1 MSAQYRPYRDEE
13 SVDGL
18 EATSWSDNEPG
29 TIQIYEKTT
38 EELPFNSANKRALWI
53 QIALLITI
61 GILGFLLGYFAPF
74 HPTVVNVPFGSS
86 SSDSDADALEHFES
100 YFAHEDP
107 TIKDKLLANIDGNN
121 ILSLLKA
128 YNDTNRIPGSDSDHK
143 FAQHVQESFQNFDFD
158 RVTST
163 NYTFKTML
171 PNKASVVKLLSK
183 DNRTLYSNVE
193 HESYNHDDM
202 RPFLPL
208 SQANETVIVTNQL
221 LYVNR
226 GTKEDYA
233 KLSSLG
239 IGSNETEG
247 KVLVIRQTFYQAHD
261 VVITAQES
269 GARAILL
276 FPDPNVYGDLSPY
289 PKSVRLPNDAGRSHP
304 TAWSNYG
311 DLASFNLSSLTG
323 MDPAKLGLD
332 KEYRV
337 LNIPVIPI
345 SFNTA
350 QRLLRGLSGVQAPNE
365 WNCFDFTLYLG
376 PIYKEENNED
386 QRDKIRIE
394 FNNQETTVTSTTV
407 TGIIVGSTEPDRY
420 IVIGSRRDSLNR
432 GLLDSVSGTAVMLEI
447 ARVYGVLLKQGWRPR
462 RTIIFNSFG
471 AESLNLIGSSNW
483 LETHQRLLHSRA
495 VAYLNC
501 DLVVAGNHSAAIAAS
516 PLLYQVLFNSTKQ
529 VVNPN
534 INEMPH
540 QETVYDA
547 WKELH
552 HVTKKDEV
560 DANTKLTDPELEK
573 VLDDYEAVESKL
585 PKGAVSGHSGEGSD
599 DGFGAP
605 GGILNEYRKSA
616 TVRTRPKVRKLDL
629 ESIYSP
635 FFLYAGIPVV
645 DVRYAG
651 FVGGGNNNSTLLEDM
666 MPLIGTKYDNL
677 ATIQHIDPHLKYHVA
692 VAQILSEILRDLSDS
707 IFLPFNLLDYA
718 VTLKDS
724 YSHFVAHYGKTF
736 SQSNVELESLK
747 YIVQDFSRTAI
758 KFHHRQDMVNV
769 KDAMKV
775 RKFNDQLMLLERA
788 FLDPN
793 GVPNYWE
800 RKHIILSKFTL
811 LFMLF

>member
-61 GILGFLLGYFAPF
+61 GILGFLLGYFTPF
-74 HPTVVNVPFGSS
+74 HPTVANVSFSPSS
-86 SSDSDADALEHFES
+86 NTKSDAENLEHFES
-100 YFAHEDP
+100 YFSHEDP

-128 YNDTNRIPGSDSDHK
+128 YNDTNRIPGSDSDHQ
-143 FAQHVQESFQNFDFD
+143 FARHVQELFNSFEFD

-171 PNKASVVKLLSK
+171 PAINNGAPVVKLLDK
-183 DNRTLYSNVE
+183 DNRTLYSNIE
-193 HESYNHDDM
+193 HEVYNHNDM

-208 SQANETVIVTNQL
+208 SQANETVIITNQL

-226 GTKEDYA
+226 GLKEDYS

-239 IGSNETEG
+239 VGANETDG

-276 FPDPNVYGDLSPY
+276 FPDPNIYGEISPY

-323 MDPAKLGLD
+323 IDAAKLGLD
-332 KEYRV
+332 KETKV
-337 LNIPVIPI
+337 FIPVIPI
-345 SFNTA
+345 SFDTA
-350 QRLLRGLSGVQAPNE
+350 QKILRGLSGVQAPNE

-376 PIYKEENNED
+376 PTYREDNNED
-386 QRDKIRIE
+386 QRDKISIE
-394 FNNQETTVTSTTV
+394 FKNQETTITSTTV
-407 TGIIVGSTEPDRY
+407 TGTIIGSTEPDRY

-447 ARVYGVLLKQGWRPR
+447 ARVYGNLLKHGWHPR

-483 LETHQRLLHSRA
+483 LEAHQRLLHSRA

-501 DLVVAGNHSAAIAAS
+501 DLVVTGNHSVAIAAS

-534 INEMPH
+534 KKENPQ

-560 DANTKLTDPELEK
+560 EANKLTDAELEK
-573 VLDDYEAVESKL
+573 ILDDYESTDSKL
-585 PKGAVSGHSGEGSD
+585 PKGSSEMND
-599 DGFGAP
+599 DGFGLP
-605 GGILNEYRKSA
+605 GGILHEYKKSA

-635 FFLYAGIPVV
+635 FLLYAGIPVV

-651 FVGGGNNNSTLLEDM
+651 FAGHSNNSTLQEDV

-707 IFLPFNLLDYA
+707 VFLPFNLLDYA
-718 VTLKDS
+718 VTLRDS
-724 YSHFVAHYGKTF
+724 YSHFVALYGKTF
-736 SQSNVELESLK
+736 SQTQVELGK
-747 YIVQDFSRTAI
+747 
-758 KFHHRQDMVNV
+758 
-769 KDAMKV
+769 
-775 RKFNDQLMLLERA
+775 
-788 FLDPN
+788 
-793 GVPNYWE
+793 
-800 RKHIILSKFTL
+800 
-811 LFMLF
+811 